1 MSERIEQFKEIFF
14 TPPSYMVMTS
24 FSTPIL
30 KEMDPAERQE
40 AEQLL
45 LEAKIRGTTDPRA
58 IKGLAVL
65 KNRAAVP
72 LLRRRVPPPDEKDTG
87 WFRYGRSVI
96 ETALA
101 LWQIE
106 RNPVAFY

>member
-1 MSERIEQFKEIFF
+1 
-14 TPPSYMVMTS
+14 MVMTS

-45 LEAKIRGTTDPRA
+45 LEAKTRGTTDPRA
-58 IKGLAVL
+58 IQGLAVL
-65 KNRAAVP
+65 KSRAAVP